1 MASHERSS
9 GESSTRYRAL
19 LRELNLAMTLQ
30 DIRSAYLV
38 AVGHV
43 IAAEGIG
50 FYRLSEA
57 SDAPPLEIAANLGS
71 DFLSRY
77 EAFGRPDDP
86 VLQHVLRHRL
96 PVDSGRL
103 QREEW
108 DRSGAREVLAQADL
122 SHSMQAPVMLAG
134 KIVGTIN
141 FARGGPRAFSAKE
154 LSTAN
159 DLAQHVGLALE
170 RAKRYEAMETRTV
183 VLEGA
188 FDRSSGAVVICTPS
202 GEPVFVTKRAEELL
216 GTSFSSERQGVAGR
230 VRHAIQEFADG
241 GDFARTTQ
249 VEDSLTHR
257 RLILKMH
264 RLRRRDA
271 LVCFLYAD
279 SHSARTALPAVEV
292 LSPREQEIAAMVAR
306 GLSTKDMAAE
316 AFISENTIKQHL
328 KRIFAKVSVTSRAEL
343 VQLVWSL
350 HESGPQHE
358 ADRGR

>member
-1 MASHERSS
+1 MASIERSS
-9 GESSTRYRAL
+9 GKGVSRYKAL
-19 LRELNLAMTLQ
+19 LRELNLAMTLE
-30 DIRSAYLV
+30 DVRSAYLV

-43 IAAEGIG
+43 ISAEGIG
-50 FYRLSEA
+50 FYRLSDT

-86 VLQHVLRHRL
+86 VLKHVLRHRL

-103 QREEW
+103 PRDEW
-108 DRSGAREVLAQADL
+108 ERSGAREVLALADL
-122 SHSMQAPVMLAG
+122 SHSMQAPVVKAG
-134 KIVGTIN
+134 EIVGTIN
-141 FARGGPRAFSAKE
+141 FARGGPRPFSEKE
-154 LSTAN
+154 LSTART
-159 DLAQHVGLALE
+159 LAQHVGLALE
-170 RAKRYEAMETRTV
+170 RAHRFEEMETRAL

-188 FDRSSGAVVICTPS
+188 FDRSSGAVVICRPS
-202 GEPVFVTKRAEELL
+202 GEPVFVTKYAGELL
-216 GTSFSSERQGVAGR
+216 GPSFPADEQGVAGR
-230 VRHAIQEFADG
+230 VRRAIQDFADG

-249 VEDSLTHR
+249 VADPLEDR
-257 RLILKMH
+257 RLILKLH

-271 LVCFLYAD
+271 LVCFLYSD
-279 SHSARTALPAVEV
+279 SHTARTALPAVEV
-292 LSPREQEIAAMVAR
+292 LSRREQEIAAMVAR

-350 HESGPQHE
+350 HESGPNHQ
-358 ADRGR
+358 ADR